1 MNLVIPPTES
11 TPKVDCN
18 SASGKF
24 SLEGKSYAENAHAF
38 YDPIVAWLNE
48 VYLPAPAPHTHFDIR
63 LEYYNT
69 SSTFALLG
77 VLRKMEELLEKGSV
91 VTVNWHYHE
100 LDTDVEE
107 TGMDIRNLSKLN
119 VELVCHHD

>member
-1 MNLVIPPTES
+1 MNFAILPTDA
-11 TPKVDCN
+11 TPRVDCN

-24 SLEGKSYAENAHAF
+24 ILEGKSYAENAHAF

-48 VYLPAPAPHTHFDIR
+48 VYLPAPAPHTHLDIR

-77 VLRKMEELLEKGSV
+77 VLRKLEELLDRGLK
-91 VTVNWHYHE
+91 VTVHWHFHE

-107 TGMDIRNLSKLN
+107 TGIDIRNLSKLQ
-119 VELVCHHD
+119 VELVSHSE